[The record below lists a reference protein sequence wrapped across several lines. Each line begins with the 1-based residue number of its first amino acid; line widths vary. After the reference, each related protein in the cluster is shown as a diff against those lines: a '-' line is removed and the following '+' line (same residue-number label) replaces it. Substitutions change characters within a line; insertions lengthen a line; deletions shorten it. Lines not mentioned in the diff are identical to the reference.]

1 MPIIVQSP
9 TPTEED
15 ATPTTPPRPISR
27 RKSRLEQW
35 IGDQHAHTGGDQGDG
50 IAAQGSSPNSYPYL
64 TYCDTRQARSS
75 SCDIDSRSIPDS
87 FVLVDG
93 DDGCDGIG
101 DSCREE
107 LNGFEVRANHHVTY
121 TVLIYAHSLSTQA
134 PPLFGLRTPQGTR
147 SYSSLLR
154 TPPSLRPFRFSL
166 SPSRSA
172 STSPYDS
179 SPSLYHHS
187 SHRFSLSMGRHGRTF
202 SDGYLAPPQLQ
213 SSPPKTPSTASSPRS
228 CGPWA
233 FKRPS
238 VLGAFTPAGSDV
250 SVDEGSAL
258 HLSPPRPSFS
268 SSLTFSS
275 GTTGASTNPSSPYIG
290 SPSPSRPRGPNHS
303 LWSLPPD
310 ASHLHDPPNAE
321 NSVSIKPGSLKLPFS
336 FKSPRKGFRHVPTLP
351 ISRDKRKKKLVVSGI
366 AKGDQARLEAV
377 RKWCE
382 VRMPRIPSMGNT
394 LTHRDDSL
402 LGK

>member
-15 ATPTTPPRPISR
+15 ATPTTPPRSISR
-27 RKSRLEQW
+27 RKSHLEQW
-35 IGDQHAHTGGDQGDG
+35 IGEQHAHAGGDQGVG
-50 IAAQGSSPNSYPYL
+50 IPQGSSPNSYPYL
-64 TYCDTRQARSS
+64 AYCNMQHARSAS
-75 SCDIDSRSIPDS
+75 RDVDSRSIPDS
-87 FVLVDG
+87 FVLVEGNDG
-93 DDGCDGIG
+93 DDGIG
-101 DSCREE
+101 DSCRE
-107 LNGFEVRANHHVTY
+107 LNGFEEVRGNHHVTF
-121 TVLIYAHSLSTQA
+121 TVLIYDLSLSTSIQA
-134 PPLFGLRTPQGTR
+134 PPLFGSGTPQGTR
-147 SYSSLLR
+147 SHSSLLR
-154 TPPSLRPFRFSL
+154 TPPSLRAFRFSL
-166 SPSRSA
+166 SSPRRTSL
-172 STSPYDS
+172 SPYDS

-187 SHRFSLSMGRHGRTF
+187 MGRHGRTF
-202 SDGYLAPPQLQ
+202 SDGSLASPQLQ
-213 SSPPKTPSTASSPRS
+213 STPQKNPSAASSPRS
-228 CGPWA
+228 FGSWG

-238 VLGAFTPAGSDV
+238 VLGAFTPPGSDV

-275 GTTGASTNPSSPYIG
+275 GTTGASTNPPTPYIG
-290 SPSPSRPRGPNHS
+290 PQNYPSPYRPKAPNHS

-310 ASHLHDPPNAE
+310 ASHLHDAPNAE
-321 NSVSIKPGSLKLPFS
+321 NSVSIKPGTLRLPFS
-336 FKSPRKGFRHVPTLP
+336 FKSPGKGFRHVSTALP
-351 ISRDKRKKKLVVSGI
+351 ISREKRKKKLIVSGI

-394 LTHRDDSL
+394 PTHRDDSL